1 MDVKVMEFFRYENK
15 FLEAGVEVY
24 SKCPDY
30 LLPGK
35 IAAMEARINLS
46 TKVEEVES
54 VTEDLGASLPLNPG
68 MGISSVSSAE
78 SEEEG
83 SISNVDESADDVST
97 RDVDME
103 VKQGKP
109 INLDRTLS
117 EASFLDLKT
126 VSISDCVQP
135 LSVNLADNLDV
146 ARMDGARRNQVQ
158 TVGRPSENAFK
169 AFDEKPNPNSWNKQ
183 CEMPRS
189 LISRIGP
196 LAVSE
201 ELGCEALNHEY
212 GVREKQVE
220 EKPKIK
226 GSEVDLSVRK

>member
-68 MGISSVSSAE
+68 MGISLVFKC
-78 SEEEG
+78 G
-83 SISNVDESADDVST
+83 IRRSISNVDESADDVST

-158 TVGRPSENAFK
+158 MVGRPSENAFK
-169 AFDEKPNPNSWNKQ
+169 VFGEKPNPNSWNK
-183 CEMPRS
+183 
-189 LISRIGP
+189 
-196 LAVSE
+196 
-201 ELGCEALNHEY
+201 
-212 GVREKQVE
+212 
-220 EKPKIK
+220 
-226 GSEVDLSVRK
+226 

>member
-1 MDVKVMEFFRYENK
+1 NSGLCFVGCCCLAFVGVDGSSSKPGYENK

-46 TKVEEVES
+46 TKVEEV
-54 VTEDLGASLPLNPG
+54 D
-68 MGISSVSSAE
+68 AE

-158 TVGRPSENAFK
+158 MVGRPSENAFK
-169 AFDEKPNPNSWNKQ
+169 VFDEKPNPNSWNK
-183 CEMPRS
+183 
-189 LISRIGP
+189 
-196 LAVSE
+196 
-201 ELGCEALNHEY
+201 
-212 GVREKQVE
+212 
-220 EKPKIK
+220 
-226 GSEVDLSVRK
+226 